1 MKNVFKVLAV
11 SAALAGGTATTTF
24 AQGVTI
30 TTQAEL
36 EAQCTVAP
44 ETCAA
49 LVAQF
54 GAALAAANAPVNQI
68 AQLVAYAKQFVAQNP
83 VYREVM
89 AGSVVA
95 VASSVANGAATNPG
109 YTAFASQ
116 VVADAQDID
125 PGVDS
130 GTVVGQNPGSPA

>member
-1 MKNVFKVLAV
+1 MKNVVKVLAV
-11 SAALAGGTATTTF
+11 SAALAGGAATITS
-24 AQGVTI
+24 AQTI
-30 TTQAEL
+30 TTQADV
-36 EAQCTVAP
+36 EAQCAAAP

-49 LVAQF
+49 LIAQY
-54 GAALAAANAPVNQI
+54 GAALAAAGAPVSQI
-68 AQLVAYAKQFVAQNP
+68 AQLVAYSKQFVAQNP

-89 AGSVVA
+89 ASSVVS

-130 GTVVGQNPGSPA
+130 GTVVGQNPASAG